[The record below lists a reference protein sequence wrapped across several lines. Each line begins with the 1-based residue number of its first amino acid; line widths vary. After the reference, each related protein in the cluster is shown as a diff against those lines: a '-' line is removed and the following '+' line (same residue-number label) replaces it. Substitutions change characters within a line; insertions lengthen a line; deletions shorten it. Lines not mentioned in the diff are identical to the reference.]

1 MEVDSS
7 YNSSAAHNK
16 TLNVIGKTKK
26 IDDITSDEMRQYCQ
40 MIIDE
45 EFTAFSAE
53 DIAFELMK
61 RFKWNVKNRMNEI
74 EAVWNNNSK
83 YESSQNTEED
93 PLQFISQQSTDV
105 VESKMPEVD
114 SKISNSSTVIT

>member
-1 MEVDSS
+1 
-7 YNSSAAHNK
+7 
-16 TLNVIGKTKK
+16 
-26 IDDITSDEMRQYCQ
+26 
-40 MIIDE
+40 
-45 EFTAFSAE
+45 
-53 DIAFELMK
+53 
-61 RFKWNVKNRMNEI
+61 MNEI

-114 SKISNSSTVIT
+114 SKISNSSTVII